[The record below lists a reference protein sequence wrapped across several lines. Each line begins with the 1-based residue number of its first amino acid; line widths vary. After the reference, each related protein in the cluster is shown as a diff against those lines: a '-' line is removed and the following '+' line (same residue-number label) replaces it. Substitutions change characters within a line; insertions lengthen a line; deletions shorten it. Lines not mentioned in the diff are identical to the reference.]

1 MKKLHQQ
8 KKLFSMTRYPKI
20 ILTALATTCLLCSS
34 CKTTE
39 QVASKEIKNLPTSYK
54 ENYDST
60 NSATIKWRDYF
71 TDKNLLL
78 LIDTGLKNNLDVLMT
93 LQKIEIARNDLR
105 LSKGAMLPTVSANFS
120 YLQRRFGYYTMD
132 DAGNRVTEIR
142 PGELV
147 PNQLPDYFVGLQTNW
162 EVDVWGKLRSK
173 KKAAFLRYLSSIE
186 GVNLVYTNLV
196 AEIANSYYDL
206 LALDVELDIITE
218 TIKLQQDALE
228 IVKVQKLAGVT
239 NELAIKQ
246 FEAQVLNS
254 KSFEFEVKQKVTEN
268 ENKINFLLGR
278 FPQSITREK
287 SLFSDQ
293 LPVQIKAGIPSQLLR
308 NRPDVKRAEFD
319 LMVAKQNVKSAK
331 TAFYP
336 SFNITGNLGF
346 QAFNTAFLFVSPKS
360 LAYNLLGSLVTP
372 LINRSA
378 IKAQFKN
385 AKSIQLEALYNYQ
398 KTILNGYIEV
408 SNELSNINN
417 LENIHN
423 LKTDEVRALT
433 ASIEISSDLFR
444 SGRATYFEVLMTQ
457 KTALQSRIELIIT
470 KKRQYNATVNIY
482 KALGGGWK

>member
-1 MKKLHQQ
+1 MIPYSKKLSIAFVITF
-8 KKLFSMTRYPKI
+8 LI
-20 ILTALATTCLLCSS
+20 CSS
-34 CKTTE
+34 CKTIE
-39 QVASKEIKNLPTSYK
+39 QIANKEIKNLPTSYK
-54 ENYDST
+54 EKYDST
-60 NSATIKWRDYF
+60 NSAALKWRDYF
-71 TDKNLLL
+71 ADKNLLK

-120 YLQRRFGYYTMD
+120 YLQRKFGYYTMD

-142 PGELV
+142 PGELI

-162 EVDVWGKLRSK
+162 EIDVWGKLRNK
-173 KKAAFLRYLSSIE
+173 KKAAFSRYLSSLE
-186 GVNLVYTNLV
+186 GVSLVYTNLV

-206 LALDVELDIITE
+206 LALDVELEIINE
-218 TIKLQQDALE
+218 TILLLQNALE

-254 KSFEFEVKQKVTEN
+254 QSFEFEIKQKVSEN

-278 FPQSITREK
+278 FPQPIIREK
-287 SLFSDQ
+287 SFFSDQ
-293 LPVQIKAGIPSQLLR
+293 LPIQVKAGIPSQLLQ
-308 NRPDVKRAEFD
+308 NRPDIRKAEYE
-319 LMVAKQNVKSAK
+319 LVAAKQNVKSAK
-331 TAFYP
+331 AAFYP
-336 SFNITGNLGF
+336 SFNITGSSGF
-346 QAFNTAFLFVSPKS
+346 QAFNTALLLTTPKS

-385 AKSIQLEALYNYQ
+385 AKTSQLEALYNYQ
-398 KTILNGYIEV
+398 KTILNGYVEV

-417 LENIHN
+417 LENIHA
-423 LKTDEVRALT
+423 LKTDEVKALT
-433 ASIEISSDLFR
+433 SSIEISNDLFK

-457 KTALQSRIELIIT
+457 RTALQSRIELIIT

>member
-1 MKKLHQQ
+1 MTPYKKKLSIAFVITF
-8 KKLFSMTRYPKI
+8 LI
-20 ILTALATTCLLCSS
+20 CSS

-39 QVASKEIKNLPTSYK
+39 QIANKEIKNLPTSYK
-54 ENYDST
+54 EKYDST
-60 NSATIKWRDYF
+60 NSAALKWRDYF
-71 TDKNLLL
+71 ADKNLLK

-120 YLQRRFGYYTMD
+120 YLQRKFGYYTMD

-142 PGELV
+142 PGELI

-162 EVDVWGKLRSK
+162 EIDVWGKLRNK
-173 KKAAFLRYLSSIE
+173 KKVAFSRYLGSLE
-186 GVNLVYTNLV
+186 GVSLVYTNLV

-206 LALDVELDIITE
+206 LALDVELGIINE
-218 TIKLQQDALE
+218 TILLLQNALE

-254 KSFEFEVKQKVTEN
+254 QSFEFEIKQKVSEN

-278 FPQSITREK
+278 FPQPIIREK
-287 SLFSDQ
+287 SFFSDQ
-293 LPVQIKAGIPSQLLR
+293 MPIQVKAGIPSQLLQ
-308 NRPDVKRAEFD
+308 NRPDIRKAEYE
-319 LMVAKQNVKSAK
+319 LVAAKQNVKSAK
-331 TAFYP
+331 AAFYP
-336 SFNITGNLGF
+336 SFNITGSSGF
-346 QAFNTAFLFVSPKS
+346 QAFNTALLLTTPKS

-385 AKSIQLEALYNYQ
+385 AKTNQLEALYNYQ
-398 KTILNGYIEV
+398 KTILNGYVEV

-417 LENIHN
+417 LENIHA
-423 LKTDEVRALT
+423 LKTDEVKALT
-433 ASIEISSDLFR
+433 SSIEISNDLFK

-457 KTALQSRIELIIT
+457 RTALQSRIELIIT